1 MGLHDSLLQNVIGAK
16 ILTETWDC
24 LLKVYETN
32 GLANKLFL
40 RCHFFAYKVNPMD
53 SMLDHINK
61 IKYMFQQLEAIG
73 EKLEKS
79 DVVMV
84 LLCSLP
90 NFQTN
95 MIITLESRADAN
107 FMIDYV
113 TTKKFHE
120 ELKRKGV
127 KGSNEGR

>member
-1 MGLHDSLLQNVIGAK
+1 
-16 ILTETWDC
+16 
-24 LLKVYETN
+24 
-32 GLANKLFL
+32 
-40 RCHFFAYKVNPMD
+40 
-53 SMLDHINK
+53 
-61 IKYMFQQLEAIG
+61 
-73 EKLEKS
+73 
-79 DVVMV
+79 
-84 LLCSLP
+84 
-90 NFQTN
+90 